1 MFNVT
6 VLKIKDIVKYLVGTI
21 ILIGI
26 IVYTTRF
33 FAYKPNEQ
41 KIEKK
46 QEKVSITEILKIRS
60 NTLKKCL
67 NKTIPVMAELEKEK
81 ESKKTTNNE
90 NKIFESFLETEIS
103 SIKGMEETEKEKNQ
117 TEDSNGSDNKKNT
130 SDENKSDSNNSIT
143 EDEKIILASNSG
155 IKTEVVTPNPIA
167 ENANVQYGNVKIK
180 NQTTYN
186 LTEDIL
192 NPNIKIDN
200 KNILIFHTHSCES
213 YTPSEKYQ
221 YSQTGNYRT
230 TDKNYSVIR
239 VGNEL
244 ENYLKQYNINVIHD
258 TSYHDYPSYTGS
270 YTRSLQTVENI
281 LKTNQSDIIIDL
293 HRDAV
298 GSRPDYA
305 PTVKIGEDYAAQ
317 IMFVIGTNEGGL
329 WHPNW
334 QQNLKFAV
342 KVQQKAEEMYPGLF
356 KPIMLTK
363 SRYNQHTG
371 KYANIMEIGSTGN
384 TLDQCL
390 NSMKYLSAVLNEI
403 LKWNFRDWGIVTHPS
418 LISKIFLKVSQYFFL
433 KMS

>member
-1 MFNVT
+1 MFNV
-6 VLKIKDIVKYLVGTI
+6 KILRMRDIRKCLVGI
-21 ILIGI
+21 ILTIA
-26 IVYTTRF
+26 IVICTTRYF
-33 FAYKPNEQ
+33 SSV
-41 KIEKK
+41 KK
-46 QEKVSITEILKIRS
+46 ENTKEKVIKETAQINIFKFGSLTS
-60 NTLKKCL
+60 CL
-67 NKTIPVMAELEKEK
+67 NKTIPTMSNINEEYKKIEKENKEK
-81 ESKKTTNNE
+81 ETKKY
-90 NKIFESFLETEIS
+90 LEEFIKTEMS
-103 SIKGMEETEKEKNQ
+103 SIKGIELAEQNKQQNTNKEDEQINTVENNKTTDTQ
-117 TEDSNGSDNKKNT
+117 EDGKIT
-130 SDENKSDSNNSIT
+130 LASDEAT
-143 EDEKIILASNSG
+143 
-155 IKTEVVTPNPIA
+155 KTEVVTPNPIA

-192 NPNIKIDN
+192 NPDIKIDN

-221 YSQTGNYRT
+221 YTQTGNYRT

-239 VGNEL
+239 VGTEL

-305 PTVKIGEDYAAQ
+305 PTVKIGDDYAAQ

-390 NSMKYLSAVLNEI
+390 TSMKYLSAVLNEV
-403 LKWNFRDWGIVTHPS
+403 LK
-418 LISKIFLKVSQYFFL
+418 
-433 KMS
+433 

>member
-46 QEKVSITEILKIRS
+46 QEKVSITETLKIRS

-117 TEDSNGSDNKKNT
+117 NEDSNGSDNKKNT

-167 ENANVQYGNVKIK
+167 ENANAQYGKVKIK

-403 LKWNFRDWGIVTHPS
+403 LK
-418 LISKIFLKVSQYFFL
+418 
-433 KMS
+433 

>member
-46 QEKVSITEILKIRS
+46 QEKVSITETLKIKS

-117 TEDSNGSDNKKNT
+117 TEDSKGSDNKKNT

-167 ENANVQYGNVKIK
+167 ENANVQYGKVKIK

-371 KYANIMEIGSTGN
+371 KHANIMEIGSTGN

-403 LKWNFRDWGIVTHPS
+403 LK
-418 LISKIFLKVSQYFFL
+418 
-433 KMS
+433 

>member
-6 VLKIKDIVKYLVGTI
+6 VLKIRDIVKYLVGTI

-46 QEKVSITEILKIRS
+46 QEKVSITETLKIKS

-130 SDENKSDSNNSIT
+130 SEENKSDSNNSIT

-258 TSYHDYPSYTGS
+258 TTYHDYPSYTGS

-403 LKWNFRDWGIVTHPS
+403 LK
-418 LISKIFLKVSQYFFL
+418 
-433 KMS
+433 

>member
-1 MFNVT
+1 MFNV
-6 VLKIKDIVKYLVGTI
+6 KILRMRDIRKCLVGI
-21 ILIGI
+21 ILTIA
-26 IVYTTRF
+26 IVICTTRYF
-33 FAYKPNEQ
+33 STV
-41 KIEKK
+41 KK
-46 QEKVSITEILKIRS
+46 ENTKEKVIQETTKINFLKFGS
-60 NTLKKCL
+60 LTSCL
-67 NKTIPVMAELEKEK
+67 NKTIPTMSNINEEYKKIEKE
-81 ESKKTTNNE
+81 
-90 NKIFESFLETEIS
+90 NKETETKNYLEEFIKTEMS
-103 SIKGMEETEKEKNQ
+103 SIKGIELAEQNKQQNTNKEDEQINTVENNKTTDTQ
-117 TEDSNGSDNKKNT
+117 EDGKIT
-130 SDENKSDSNNSIT
+130 LASDEAT
-143 EDEKIILASNSG
+143 
-155 IKTEVVTPNPIA
+155 KTEVVTPNPIA

-192 NPNIKIDN
+192 NPDIKIDN

-221 YSQTGNYRT
+221 YTQTGNYRT

-239 VGNEL
+239 VGTEL

-305 PTVKIGEDYAAQ
+305 PTVKIGDDYAAQ

-390 NSMKYLSAVLNEI
+390 ISMKYLSAVLNEV
-403 LKWNFRDWGIVTHPS
+403 LK
-418 LISKIFLKVSQYFFL
+418 
-433 KMS
+433 

>member
-46 QEKVSITEILKIRS
+46 QEKVSITETLKIRS

-117 TEDSNGSDNKKNT
+117 TEDSNGSDNKKIT

-167 ENANVQYGNVKIK
+167 ENANVQYGKVKIK

-305 PTVKIGEDYAAQ
+305 PTVKIGENYAAQ

-403 LKWNFRDWGIVTHPS
+403 LK
-418 LISKIFLKVSQYFFL
+418 
-433 KMS
+433 

>member
-46 QEKVSITEILKIRS
+46 QEKVSITETLKIKS

-143 EDEKIILASNSG
+143 EDEKIILAINSG

-167 ENANVQYGNVKIK
+167 ENANVQYGKVKIK

-403 LKWNFRDWGIVTHPS
+403 LK
-418 LISKIFLKVSQYFFL
+418 
-433 KMS
+433 

>member
-1 MFNVT
+1 M
-6 VLKIKDIVKYLVGTI
+6 
-21 ILIGI
+21 
-26 IVYTTRF
+26 
-33 FAYKPNEQ
+33 
-41 KIEKK
+41 
-46 QEKVSITEILKIRS
+46 
-60 NTLKKCL
+60 
-67 NKTIPVMAELEKEK
+67 
-81 ESKKTTNNE
+81 
-90 NKIFESFLETEIS
+90 
-103 SIKGMEETEKEKNQ
+103 
-117 TEDSNGSDNKKNT
+117 
-130 SDENKSDSNNSIT
+130 
-143 EDEKIILASNSG
+143 ASNSG

-167 ENANVQYGNVKIK
+167 ENANVQCGNVKIK

-403 LKWNFRDWGIVTHPS
+403 LK
-418 LISKIFLKVSQYFFL
+418 
-433 KMS
+433 

>member
-46 QEKVSITEILKIRS
+46 QEKVSITETLKIKS

-390 NSMKYLSAVLNEI
+390 ISMKYLSAVLNEI
-403 LKWNFRDWGIVTHPS
+403 LK
-418 LISKIFLKVSQYFFL
+418 
-433 KMS
+433 

>member
-26 IVYTTRF
+26 IVYTKRF

-46 QEKVSITEILKIRS
+46 QEKVSITETLKIKS

-117 TEDSNGSDNKKNT
+117 TEDSNGSDNKKIT

-167 ENANVQYGNVKIK
+167 ENANVQYGKVKIK

-403 LKWNFRDWGIVTHPS
+403 LK
-418 LISKIFLKVSQYFFL
+418 
-433 KMS
+433 